1 MDLANKKILIL
12 APHPDDELI
21 SSFSIIEQAK
31 KCGGLVKVIFITSG
45 ECNYLGSVRVTKSL
59 RFNKKDYASI
69 RENEAKL
76 VMNKLGIN
84 DFEFW
89 RIPDLSV
96 SKNKNTLFKRLT
108 KTIEGFSPH
117 ILISPSLFD
126 LHKDHNSTAIVVSYI
141 ADKFKDLKI
150 YYYIV
155 HGDKIIE
162 SLVWN
167 NKIKLS
173 KELKDRKRELF
184 KCYKSQFAYNKSFF
198 FKRLDSEQFLSHNY
212 LQELDSPI
220 ELDFLGK
227 DFLWIKIKHKSLFLN
242 PLKLH
247 ISAISDEGNVYDF
260 TAKIKWN
267 KKAVALYSEHD
278 GVLCSYVKIQNFIGE
293 GGYLTVPLSVF
304 KDSKQLFVK
313 LSNINPVFD
322 VTGYI
327 PIDKKMKNINRN
339 REPKVCVVIP
349 CFNIARLC
357 TKTVEKA
364 LAYAD
369 YLVVVNDGSTD
380 NTKNMLDN
388 LAQKGDKLHV
398 LHLPKNMGKGN
409 ALIKGILYAFNNID
423 FDLLITMDGDLQH
436 RPEDIPKFKNAW
448 KNGADMVL
456 GVRTWDK
463 SVPLRSKIGNFFI
476 NKLCGF
482 LLKTKITDS
491 QTGFRGFSKPLLKKI
506 INCECIKAGRYETEL
521 DIFLFSYLSG
531 ARVAEVNI
539 PTIYLDGNSS
549 SHFNPV
555 LDSLR
560 IIKEAL
566 AFYVRFYKFQRE
578 ELKDVLIDNS

>member
-21 SSFSIIEQAK
+21 SSFSIIDQAK
-31 KCGGLVKVIFITSG
+31 KCGGNIKVIFITSG
-45 ECNYLGSVRVTKSL
+45 ESNYLGSVRVTKSL
-59 RFNKKDYASI
+59 RFNKKDYASM
-69 RENEAKL
+69 RENEARL
-76 VMNKLGIN
+76 VMNRLGVN

-89 RIPDLSV
+89 RIPDLGV
-96 SKNKNTLFKRLT
+96 SKNKSILLKRLT
-108 KTIEGFSPH
+108 KTVEDFSPH

-126 LHKDHNSTAIVVSYI
+126 LHKDHNNTAIVVSYI
-141 ADKFKDLKI
+141 ADKFKDLQI

-155 HGDKIIE
+155 HGDKIID
-162 SLVWN
+162 SLVWH
-167 NKIKLS
+167 NKINLS
-173 KELKDRKRELF
+173 KELKDKKRELF
-184 KCYKSQFAYNKSFF
+184 KCYKSQFAYNRSFF
-198 FKRLDSEQFLSHNY
+198 FKRLDNEQFLSHNY

-220 ELDFLGK
+220 ELDFLGEEL
-227 DFLWIKIKHKSLFLN
+227 LWIKIKYKNLFLN

-247 ISAISDEGNVYDF
+247 ISAINDNGDVYDF

-278 GVLCSYVKIQNFIGE
+278 RVLCSYVKIQKFIGE

-322 VTGYI
+322 ITGYI

-357 TKTVEKA
+357 AKTVEKT
-364 LAYAD
+364 LAYTD

-380 NTKNMLDN
+380 NTKESLDN
-388 LAQKGDKLHV
+388 LAQKGDKLHI

-409 ALIKGILYAFNNID
+409 ALIKGIIYAFNNID

-436 RPEDIPKFKNAW
+436 RPEDIPQFKNAW

-506 INCECIKAGRYETEL
+506 ISSECIKAGRYETEL

-578 ELKDVLIDNS
+578 ELEDVLIDNS